1 MNNKYAQS
9 SSNVNYAGVTELI
22 NFEIGLK
29 NYNNHTAKLI
39 YESIHSEKIKDKSS
53 AVIDFG
59 AGIGTIA
66 EILRDKYQLIIEC
79 IEIDSSLIG
88 VLSKKNFKTFSNIE
102 KINREYRYIYTSNVL
117 EHIEDDLGALKKLN
131 NILESQGR
139 IVIYVPANPILF
151 SDFDYRVGH
160 FRRYQRK
167 ELVKIAKEAG
177 FTVEKCTY
185 SDSLG
190 FLAALLFK
198 VKIKVFKNSDVSQKS
213 LEFYDKFI
221 YPISKIL
228 DFIGFKFLFGK
239 NILLSGI
246 KTK

>member
-1 MNNKYAQS
+1 M
-9 SSNVNYAGVTELI
+9 
-22 NFEIGLK
+22 
-29 NYNNHTAKLI
+29 
-39 YESIHSEKIKDKSS
+39 
-53 AVIDFG
+53 
-59 AGIGTIA
+59 
-66 EILRDKYQLIIEC
+66 
-79 IEIDSSLIG
+79 
-88 VLSKKNFKTFSNIE
+88 
-102 KINREYRYIYTSNVL
+102 L

-177 FTVEKCTY
+177 FTIEKCTY

-213 LEFYDKFI
+213 LEFYDKFV